1 MDAWR
6 KGGRKEGM
14 GVHCMVEVRM
24 GRKEWKCWKWD
35 VGSVMVEV
43 RCWWWVNWDVRRDGG
58 SLRPVLIR
66 RRSGVRREWEGSEK
80 GVRRWWEG
88 RK

>member
-24 GRKEWKCWKWD
+24 GRKEWKCWK
-35 VGSVMVEV
+35 
-43 RCWWWVNWDVRRDGG
+43 
-58 SLRPVLIR
+58 
-66 RRSGVRREWEGSEK
+66 
-80 GVRRWWEG
+80 
-88 RK
+88 